1 MKEKDLKKYFIYQ
14 ESKLMAYESMLYEI
28 NYTFEIIDTWL
39 HRIHN
44 RHYRSEILKLRG
56 RLHYLS
62 SQYRYYM
69 SHNLDTYKIREL
81 IHKTTSDIETVII
94 RQCDTLCS

>member
-1 MKEKDLKKYFIYQ
+1 MKIK
-14 ESKLMAYESMLYEI
+14 ESKYRLIAHESVLYEI

-39 HRIHN
+39 HKIHN
-44 RHYRSEILKLRG
+44 RYFRSEILKLKG

-62 SQYRYYM
+62 SQYRYFIL
-69 SHNLDTYKIREL
+69 HNVDTYNIRAL
-81 IHKTTSDIETVII
+81 IHKTTSDVETVIR